1 MIARTG
7 PPTLT
12 RPSAIA
18 LALAMQLPLNTN
30 ADGAVPI
37 PTDAYL
43 DEYGTLY
50 DHIGMLHDH
59 ERMASYHDAIKIHGA
74 AQHFAGKVVL
84 DVGAGSGVLSV
95 WAAQAGARKVYAVEG
110 TSVARHAERL
120 VKAHNLENVVTVL
133 RGRMEEV

>member
-18 LALAMQLPLNTN
+18 LALAMQLPLNSN

-59 ERMASYHDAIKIHGA
+59 EVRAP
-74 AQHFAGKVVL
+74 QRPPRFACP
-84 DVGAGSGVLSV
+84 GVPRALYPS
-95 WAAQAGARKVYAVEG
+95 
-110 TSVARHAERL
+110 
-120 VKAHNLENVVTVL
+120 
-133 RGRMEEV
+133 